1 MRKCLFTVAALAGI
15 LMMASGA
22 MATLPCA
29 ANSSCALE
37 ISSTCAD
44 ADLVWCP
51 GDDSGD
57 MLYIRVTVR
66 NCLDDPLD
74 GCDIRL
80 DLSGEGDSQD
90 EVAGAMAICGSAS
103 MTETSDIN
111 GAVEFTITGG
121 GCGRIVLNWTATA
134 ECATPEVELCD
145 NSDTLC
151 VKSADFT
158 GDLAVNFLDTFKY
171 LPALAGGSGYCA
183 DLSCDA
189 GDDSVNFL
197 DTFKYL
203 PHLAAACSC
212 TGWTLTPT
220 VLGDCP

>member
-1 MRKCLFTVAALAGI
+1 MRKCLLTVAALAG
-15 LMMASGA
+15 LLVMASGA

-37 ISSTCAD
+37 ISTTCTD

-57 MLYIRVTVR
+57 TLFIRVTVR

-80 DLSGEGDSQD
+80 DLSGEGDPQD
-90 EVAGAMAICGSAS
+90 EISGGAMAICGTAS
-103 MTETSDIN
+103 RTATSDIN

-151 VKSADFT
+151 VKSADFN
-158 GDLAVNFLDTFKY
+158 GSLNVNFLDTFVY
-171 LPALAGGSGYCA
+171 LPALNSGTGYCA
-183 DLSCDA
+183 DLSCD
-189 GDDSVNFL
+189 GGVNFL

-203 PHLAAACSC
+203 PHLASSCSC
-212 TGWTLTPT
+212 TGWTLTAT
-220 VLGDCP
+220 TLGDCP